1 MKKSTR
7 VFDES
12 ALESA
17 INLFMSKFL
26 NENKEAIGKV
36 EKKTHDPILFAIDYN
51 FIGDSFDWKN
61 AAYTQA
67 VKQKRTN
74 SIGDLHEILID
85 LVPGWT
91 RLKHGG
97 GMPDLVC
104 KDKKI
109 IVELKARADT
119 PKASDL
125 VVIYDNLKRNSNHF
139 KYKGYTGI
147 YAHILNT
154 SKKQFTAPVFFTPSD
169 AKQKKLDLTL
179 DSKNKPYNRRRHE
192 DPRILEV
199 DGAVLWSIVADKSQ
213 GINPPYIRPNVI
225 QNVYEEVLTAI
236 LKYQNKS
243 IAPSSL
249 EVLKELALDNFGQKI
264 KKPKI

>member
-1 MKKSTR
+1 MKKKTR
-7 VFDES
+7 VFNES
-12 ALESA
+12 ALEST
-17 INLFMSKFL
+17 INVFMSKFL
-26 NENKEAIGKV
+26 NETKDAMSKV

-51 FIGDSFDWKN
+51 FIGEGFNWKN

-67 VKQKRTN
+67 VKQMRTN
-74 SIGDLHEILID
+74 SIGDLHEILIE

-104 KDKKI
+104 KEKKI
-109 IVELKARADT
+109 VVELKARADT

-125 VVIYDNLKRNSNHF
+125 VVIYDNLKRNTNHF
-139 KYKGYTGI
+139 KYKGYTGL
-147 YAHILNT
+147 YAHMLNT

-169 AKQKKLDLTL
+169 AKQKKLDLSL
-179 DSKNKPYNRRRHE
+179 DSKNKPYNKRRRE

-213 GINPPYIRPNVI
+213 GIFPPYRQPDVI
-225 QNVYEEVLTAI
+225 QQVYEEVLTAI
-236 LKYQNKS
+236 LKFQNRS
-243 IAPSSL
+243 ISPSSL
-249 EVLKELALDNFGQKI
+249 QVLKELAVDNFGQQI
-264 KKPKI
+264 KKTQK

>member
-1 MKKSTR
+1 MKNTR
-7 VFDES
+7 IFDES

-17 INLFMSKFL
+17 IDTFMSKFL
-26 NENKEAIGKV
+26 DETKEAMTKV

-51 FIGDSFDWKN
+51 FIGESFNWKN

-85 LVPGWT
+85 LMPGWT

-104 KDKKI
+104 QDKKI

-125 VVIYDNLKRNSNHF
+125 VVIYDNLKRNTNNF
-139 KYKGYTGI
+139 KYKGYTGL

-154 SKKQFTAPVFFTPSD
+154 SKKQFSGPVYFTPSD
-169 AKQKKLDLTL
+169 AKQKALDLTL
-179 DSKNKPYNRRRHE
+179 DSKKKPYNRRRHE
-192 DPRILEV
+192 NPRILEV
-199 DGAVLWSIVADKSQ
+199 DGAVLWSIVADQSQ
-213 GINPPYIRPNVI
+213 GIQPPYKQPHVI
-225 QNVYEEVLTAI
+225 QKVYEEVFTAM
-236 LKYQNKS
+236 LKYQNRNINS
-243 IAPSSL
+243 SSL
-249 EVLKELALDNFGQKI
+249 NTLKQLALDNFGQSLKVA
-264 KKPKI
+264 KT